1 MMSDHNDLPDAPTP
15 DASIRPTLSR
25 REFAAY
31 AAVMAAA
38 IAAGTIP
45 APGSSASTPAR
56 VGQDTPFDY
65 IVVGSGPGGGPLAC
79 NLAMAGF
86 KVLLLEA
93 GDEHADVDP
102 VLQPPLFHPAAGTD
116 PRITWSF
123 FVRHYADE
131 TQQKRDDKFVP
142 EEDGIL
148 YPRCATLG
156 GCAAHNALI
165 TVYPSNEDFDFI
177 AETTGDLSW
186 NSIAMRQ
193 IFERIENCHYVTP
206 VPAGKPNLTG
216 HGFNGFLSTELSE
229 PGLFTQDPQLTELL
243 KAAFTQFGTPGEFE
257 AFLDKKLD
265 PNSLFVID
273 NEVEGFFPY
282 PLSRK
287 NGIRTSP
294 RDLIRATRA
303 ALPNNLIVQT
313 NTLVAR
319 VLFSGTTATGVEV
332 MEGQSLY
339 RADPNAV
346 PSAPAPARTQI
357 FAQREVI
364 ISGGAF
370 NSPQILK
377 LSGIG
382 PADELKALGI
392 PVVVNLP
399 GVGANLQD
407 RYELS
412 VNTQVKQDFNT
423 LIPLCNPALGPT
435 DPCEILLQ
443 QGVGPYTTD
452 FLAVA
457 NLRRSNPL
465 LPLRDLA
472 IFLAGGPFTG
482 YYPGWQVPCFTVFNQ
497 YSWLILKAHTHNNAG
512 TVKLRSTDPRDM
524 PLINFHY
531 FFEGTDKTGQDLEAV
546 VDAVEFI
553 RQINNQVPDIIDAEL
568 KPGPAVQT
576 RDQIRQYALDE
587 CYGHHATCTN
597 KIGPVTDPMAV
608 VDSKFRVHG
617 TKNLRVVDASVFP
630 KIPGFFPALPVLM
643 ISQKASDEII
653 AEARGNKI
661 HAAAA
666 INL

>member
-1 MMSDHNDLPDAPTP
+1 MMSDKKDLPDAPKP
-15 DASIRPTLSR
+15 DASDRRTLSR
-25 REFAAY
+25 RQFTAYTAALA
-31 AAVMAAA
+31 AAV
-38 IAAGTIP
+38 AAGRIP
-45 APGSSASTPAR
+45 TARSS
-56 VGQDTPFDY
+56 VGKSVAANPNATVDY

-102 VLQPPLFHPAAGTD
+102 ILQPPLFHPAAGTD
-116 PRITWSF
+116 PRITWSY
-123 FVRHYADE
+123 FVRHYTDE
-131 TQQKRDDKFVP
+131 TQQMRDDKFVAD
-142 EEDGIL
+142 EDGIL

-165 TVYPSNEDFDFI
+165 TVYPSNGDFDFI
-177 AETTGDLSW
+177 AEVTGDESW
-186 NSIAMRQ
+186 SAPNMRK

-206 VPAGKPNLTG
+206 VPAGEPNVTG
-216 HGFNGFLSTELSE
+216 HGFSGYLSTELSE
-229 PGLFTQDPQLTELL
+229 PGLFTQDPQLTQLL
-243 KAAFTQFGTPGEFE
+243 QAAFEQFGTPEE
-257 AFLDKKLD
+257 YQAFLNKQLD

-273 NEVEGFFPY
+273 NEIEGFFPY

-313 NTLVAR
+313 NTLVCR
-319 VLFSGTTATGVEV
+319 VLFSGKTAIGVEV

-339 RADPNAV
+339 RADANAAQSG
-346 PSAPAPARTQI
+346 PELPRTQI
-357 FAQREVI
+357 FAGREVI
-364 ISGGAF
+364 VSAGAF

-382 PADELKALGI
+382 PAAELQALGI
-392 PVVVNLP
+392 PMVVDLP

-423 LIPLCNPALGPT
+423 LIPLCNPALGAT
-435 DPCEILLQ
+435 DPCRIMLE

-457 NLRRSNPL
+457 NLRRSDPL
-465 LPLRDLA
+465 LPERDLA

-482 YYPGWQVPCFTVFNQ
+482 YYPGWEVPCFTVFNQ
-497 YSWLILKAHTHNNAG
+497 YSWLILKAHTNNNAG
-512 TVKLRSTDPRDM
+512 TVMLRSTDPRDT

-531 FFEGTDKTGQDLEAV
+531 FFEGTDTQGKDLEAV

-553 RQINNQVPDIIDAEL
+553 RQINAQVPDIIDAEL
-568 KPGPAVQT
+568 KPGPAVQSRADIT
-576 RDQIRQYALDE
+576 QYALDE
-587 CYGHHATCTN
+587 CYGHHATCTC
-597 KIGPVTDPMAV
+597 KIGPVTDRMAV

-617 TKNLRVVDASVFP
+617 TTNVRVVDASVFP
-630 KIPGFFPALPVLM
+630 KIPGFFPALPTLM
-643 ISQKASDEII
+643 LSEKATDDII
-653 AEARGNKI
+653 ATATGRDQTGGPGS
-661 HAAAA
+661 
-666 INL
+666 L